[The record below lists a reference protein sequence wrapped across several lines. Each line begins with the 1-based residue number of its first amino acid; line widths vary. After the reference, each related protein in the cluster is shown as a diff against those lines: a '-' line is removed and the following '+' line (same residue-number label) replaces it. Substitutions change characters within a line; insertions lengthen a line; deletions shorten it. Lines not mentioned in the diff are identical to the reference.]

1 MPPFFFLL
9 VQHLFAAVARQIKV
23 AQKTLN
29 YAFLLNSYLSIN
41 RNYPRC
47 LVLAGW
53 EDPDI
58 P

>member
-1 MPPFFFLL
+1 MPPFFFFL
-9 VQHLFAAVARQIKV
+9 VQHLFAAVARQIKA

-29 YAFLLNSYLSIN
+29 HAFLLNCYLSIN